1 MREAHAAQH
10 VCRLGEL
17 DVVVADDLDAVA
29 PGIAEIQE
37 RPRKRIH
44 ACIEQLSADGFL
56 IVDNKAEVTSV
67 VGALAAAFLERDEL
81 IAEIDE
87 SRALALA
94 SQREM
99 KSRP

>member
-1 MREAHAAQH
+1 MLQAHAAQDIGG
-10 VCRLGEL
+10 LGEL